1 VKALIQRVSAASV
14 AVDDEIIGKINQGWL
29 VLLGVGRQD
38 NGSEIQKLTEKILG
52 LRLFS
57 DQGGKFNLS
66 VQDIG
71 GSILVVSQFTLY
83 ADVSRG
89 RRPGFSDAAPSE
101 IAKELYERF
110 VEAMRATGIPVAT
123 GSFGADMKISLI
135 NNGPVTLMLDST
147 CI

>member
-1 VKALIQRVSAASV
+1 MKALIQRVSAASV

-57 DQGGKFNLS
+57 DQDGKFNLS

-135 NNGPVTLMLDST
+135 NDGPVTLMLDST
-147 CI
+147 CM